1 MTCENCGRLEGEHNQ
16 SLDVRME
23 QEFGCKQFIP
33 SEDKCNCM
41 GCKRQSG
48 CLQEL
53 AMIEKNKE
61 VK

>member
-1 MTCENCGRLEGEHNQ
+1 MKCKNCNLEEKEHPVYLR
-16 SLDVRME
+16 SGIGMILVTI
-23 QEFGCKQFIP
+23 CSQF
-33 SEDKCNCM
+33 ECNCM